1 MSARS
6 RINSANGH
14 ATAVPLP
21 VKAAPL
27 DPIEQG
33 AKDIVM
39 GLIKKVGWR
48 GVEQMIEMALPRYV
62 ASTALAEATLPHDDK
77 LVALLGSLE
86 KGTALV
92 AAYMADKKP
101 AKTAS
106 RIIT

>member
-1 MSARS
+1 MSARN
-6 RINSANGH
+6 RLNGH

-39 GLIKKVGWR
+39 GLVKKVGWR
-48 GVEQMIEMALPRYV
+48 GIEQMIEMALPRYV
-62 ASTALAEATLPHDDK
+62 ASTALAEATIPHDDA
-77 LVALLGSLE
+77 LVAMLGSLE

-92 AAYMADKKP
+92 AQYMASRKP
-101 AKTAS
+101 SKAAS
-106 RIIT
+106 GIVT